1 MSIDEIRESHTQFH
15 DAWRFFARSNPA
27 GEVLELP
34 EVSIASSNVTWP
46 LMNTAFIPSH
56 VETEE
61 TLEKAATAAARYFLP
76 KGRGWMLALCED
88 WISPRLRERAG
99 ELLAV
104 HGLKPVMMTTGMVA
118 ERLAP
123 ATRSSPALDIRH
135 AMGSAERCH
144 ISDINSRCY
153 DVPLEVGREA
163 FDVPAL
169 FSGANKGYVGFLQG
183 EAVTSAAVL
192 PLDGV
197 AYVSMVATLPS
208 HRQLGCAE
216 AITRHGLEEARRDWG
231 IERTVLHATP
241 AGLPVY
247 LRMGYRPVTRFHLYL
262 NMPGH

>member
-1 MSIDEIRESHTQFH
+1 MPIDEIRESHTQLH
-15 DAWRFFARSNPA
+15 DAWRFFARSSPR

-46 LMNTAFIPSH
+46 LLNTAFLPAP

-61 TLEKAATAAARYFLP
+61 ALEKAATAAARYFLP
-76 KGRGWMLALCED
+76 KGRGWMLVLCED
-88 WISPRLRERAG
+88 WLSPRLRERTV
-99 ELLAV
+99 ELLSP
-104 HGLKPVMMTTGMVA
+104 HGLTPVMMTTGMVA

-123 ATRSSPALDIRH
+123 VVRPLPALDIRH
-135 AMGSAERCH
+135 ATSQTERCH
-144 ISDINSRCY
+144 ISDINARCY

-163 FDVPAL
+163 LDVPAL
-169 FSGANKGYVGFLQG
+169 FSGENKGYVGFRQG
-183 EAVTSAAVL
+183 EAVTSTAVL

-216 AITRHGLEEARRDWG
+216 AIVRHGLDEVRRASG

-247 LRMGYRPVTRFHLYL
+247 VRMGYRPVTRFHLYL
-262 NMPGH
+262 YMPGH